1 MWEYKRID
9 VKYKNTSEIDKV
21 LKECGEDGWEIVM
34 YDEAQAE
41 SHNNRGGTIH
51 LLFKRVKKE
60 SSGELL
66 TD

>member
-21 LKECGEDGWEIVM
+21 LKECGEDGWEIVK
-34 YDEAQAE
+34 YEE
-41 SHNNRGGTIH
+41 SKVEGYNTRGGSVQ
-51 LLFKRVKKE
+51 LLFKRIKKE
-60 SSGELL
+60 SYGELL